1 MNRKKNLPRIPFAIV
16 LSFAFALA
24 FTISPARPLAAE
36 QLNSPE
42 WGYSV
47 DLPEGFA
54 LAEKNGTTRYHF
66 TSELVPVDL
75 LIALYPRAQFKG
87 ADETLKFVTGQF
99 KSTGTE
105 VTLSWRHRS
114 AAIGRIE
121 TQAQGGWAIALE
133 LADGKG
139 WLAMATFSARAKSDE
154 YEALMISTLDA
165 VFTDDGSYFEPGP
178 MTAFA
183 WQKEKA
189 VNAPFSD
196 GKTTFQ
202 VPFNSTDSEGNQS
215 VVDRE
220 FKLLTMYLKSDLV
233 TPAWQRY
240 YRMIYRDAWARLEKP
255 CFMVGNAWPS
265 DPRKLTEALL
275 SWTQSFTYER
285 NPAGS
290 DFTNLPE
297 TFSTR
302 KADCDARALLM
313 VLMLNQLGVDAVLL
327 VSPEYSH
334 AVAAVDCPG
343 DGARFPVGKKKYLI
357 CDTTAKVGPGL
368 IAADMADPAK
378 WFAVTFYGF
387 PQRSN

>member
-1 MNRKKNLPRIPFAIV
+1 MNRKKNLPRSQLALALSSAI
-16 LSFAFALA
+16 AFALA
-24 FTISPARPLAAE
+24 FCPVAQLAAE

-42 WGYSV
+42 WGYAL
-47 DLPEGFA
+47 DLPEGYS
-54 LAEKNGTTRYHF
+54 LAEKTGTTRYHF
-66 TSELVPVDL
+66 TSELAPVEL

-99 KSTGTE
+99 KSAGTE
-105 VTLSWRHRS
+105 VKLTWRHRS

-121 TQAQGGWAIALE
+121 TASQGGWAIAVE
-133 LADGKG
+133 LADNKG
-139 WLAMATFSARAKSDE
+139 WLAMATFSAKAKSND

-165 VFTDDGSYFEPGP
+165 VFTDDGSYFESGP

-189 VNAPFSD
+189 VSQTFSD
-196 GKTTFQ
+196 GKTTLA
-202 VPFNSTDSEGNQS
+202 VPFNSTDAGGNQS

-220 FKLLTMYLKSDLV
+220 FSLLTMYLKSNLV

-255 CFMVGNAWPS
+255 AFMVGNAYPS

-285 NPAGS
+285 DPAGA
-290 DFTNLPE
+290 DFMNLPE
-297 TFSTR
+297 TFATR
-302 KADCDARALLM
+302 KADCDARSLLM

-327 VSPEYSH
+327 VSPEFSH
-334 AVAAVDCPG
+334 AVAAVDCTG

-368 IAADMADPAK
+368 IAADMADPSK
-378 WFAVTFYGF
+378 WFAVTFYAF
-387 PQRSN
+387 PQAAN